1 MNERYNR
8 FGVMMCSA
16 TGCSQAATH
25 EVDCDSVVSYAC
37 LTHLEALIQ
46 TAKRDQLVIVYRAL
60 KPTEQF
66 PPRPERDVE
75 DYWGE

>member
-8 FGVMMCSA
+8 FGVMMCSEA
-16 TGCSQAATH
+16 GCNQPATH

-46 TAKRDQLVIVYRAL
+46 TAKRDQLTIVYRAL
-60 KPTEQF
+60 KATEQF
-66 PPRPERDVE
+66 QPERDVE

>member
-8 FGVMMCSA
+8 FGVMMCSEA
-16 TGCSQAATH
+16 GCEQAATH
-25 EVDCDSVVSYAC
+25 EVDSDSVVSYAC
-37 LTHLEALIQ
+37 LVHLEGLIQ
-46 TAKRDQLVIVYRAL
+46 AAQRDQLTIVYRAL
-60 KPTEQF
+60 TATEQF